1 MTLDSAD
8 TAESYLPIEI
18 WVIIAF
24 YLSLVD
30 RTLLSWTCKKLF
42 YAVNKSTHQ
51 ASINSL
57 LRDKVICNQN
67 WNTFMQDCLNK
78 IEDKYYLI
86 YKSKCDKRYFAY
98 VKQLLSYH
106 LRLVYCLFVY
116 CHLFYCRRKNIF
128 EASCQLCIQVV
139 RWEVDK
145 KAGFKYERYF
155 VSGWSDHK
163 NDIFCTPKFF
173 SYDLNKKCGGCSYFE
188 ALNNPNELV
197 EMFGTISVRIML
209 NIIKRYLI
217 CNEEH
222 AKLVFDAYLSE
233 ISHQIFNF
241 VCQNIN
247 MSFAWSTFDIYRPYF
262 YYNASSLKIV
272 NLKYLQYLKD
282 NENNKL

>member
-18 WVIIAF
+18 WVIIASH
-24 YLSLVD
+24 LSLVD
-30 RTLLSWTCKKLF
+30 RTLLSWTYKKLF
-42 YAVNKSTHQ
+42 YAFNKSAHQ
-51 ASINSL
+51 VSINSL

-78 IEDKYYLI
+78 IEDKYHLI
-86 YKSKCDKRYFAY
+86 YKSKCDRLYFAY

-106 LRLVYCLFVY
+106 LRLRLAY
-116 CHLFYCRRKNIF
+116 CHLFYWCRKNIF
-128 EASCQLCIQVV
+128 EASCKLWIQVV

-155 VSGWSDHK
+155 VSGWSNHK
-163 NDIFCTPKFF
+163 NDIFCSPKFF
-173 SYDLNKKCGGCSYFE
+173 FYDPNKKFDGCSYFE
-188 ALNNPNELV
+188 ALKNPDELV

-222 AKLVFDAYLSE
+222 AKLVFYAYLAE
-233 ISHQIFNF
+233 ISNQILNF

-262 YYNASSLKIV
+262 DYNASSLKIV
-272 NLKYLQYLKD
+272 NL
-282 NENNKL
+282 NICSI